1 MTSSSGLMAIV
12 SIAIASISL
21 AIGLVLVIKLRR
33 LKADQTVL
41 LGSGEARDLVAE
53 SAESRRVLD
62 GLAEEAKLANAAVD
76 NRFDSIEVALDR
88 SLSGFS
94 LVRYDAYDEASG
106 RQSVSIALVDS
117 SGSGVVLSS
126 LVRRESA
133 RMYARLVGEGS
144 DESALSPEE
153 VEAVNAARQRTAQR

>member
-1 MTSSSGLMAIV
+1 MAIAA
-12 SIAIASISL
+12 IAIALTSIAVGIVL
-21 AIGLVLVIKLRR
+21 AVKLRR

-41 LGSGEARDLVAE
+41 LGSGEPRDLVAE
-53 SAESRRVLD
+53 SAESRRVLN
-62 GLAEEAKLANAAVD
+62 GLVEQVELTNTTVD
-76 NRFDSIEVALDR
+76 SRFDSIDVALSR
-88 SLSGFS
+88 SISGFS

-106 RQSVSIALVDS
+106 QQSVSIALVDS

-133 RMYARLVGEGS
+133 RLYARLVGEGS

-153 VEAVNAARQRTAQR
+153 VEAVKTARERTVRT

>member
-1 MTSSSGLMAIV
+1 MTSSSGLMAIAA
-12 SIAIASISL
+12 IAIALTSL
-21 AIGLVLVIKLRR
+21 VVGIVLAVKLRR

-41 LGSGEARDLVAE
+41 LRSGEPKDVVAE
-53 SAESRRVLD
+53 VSEGRRVLS
-62 GLAEEAKLANAAVD
+62 GLANSIEQTNTAVES
-76 NRFDSIEVALDR
+76 RFDSIDVALSR
-88 SLSGFS
+88 SVSGFS

-117 SGSGVVLSS
+117 TGSGVVLSS

-133 RMYARLVGEGS
+133 RMYARLVGEGN

-153 VEAVNAARQRTAQR
+153 LEAVESARERSVRP

>member
-1 MTSSSGLMAIV
+1 MTSSSGLMAIAA
-12 SIAIASISL
+12 IAIALTSIAVGIVL
-21 AIGLVLVIKLRR
+21 AVKLRR

-41 LGSGEARDLVAE
+41 LGSGEPRDLVAE
-53 SAESRRVLD
+53 SAESRRVLN
-62 GLAEEAKLANAAVD
+62 GLVEQVELTNTTVD
-76 NRFDSIEVALDR
+76 SRFDSIDVALSR
-88 SLSGFS
+88 SISGFS

-106 RQSVSIALVDS
+106 QQSVSIALVDS

-133 RMYARLVGEGS
+133 RLYARLVGEGS

-153 VEAVNAARQRTAQR
+153 VEAVKTARERTVRT

>member
-1 MTSSSGLMAIV
+1 MTSSSGLMAIAA
-12 SIAIASISL
+12 IAIALTSL
-21 AIGLVLVIKLRR
+21 AVGIVLAVKLRR

-41 LGSGEARDLVAE
+41 LGSGEPTDVVAE
-53 SAESRRVLD
+53 VSESRRLLSS
-62 GLAEEAKLANAAVD
+62 LADSIEQANTTVES
-76 NRFDSIEVALDR
+76 RFDSIDVALSR
-88 SLSGFS
+88 SVSGFS

-106 RQSVSIALVDS
+106 QQSVSIALVDS

-133 RMYARLVGEGS
+133 RLYARVVGEGS

-153 VEAVNAARQRTAQR
+153 VEAVKTARERSVRP

>member
-1 MTSSSGLMAIV
+1 MAIAA
-12 SIAIASISL
+12 IAIALTSIAVGIVL
-21 AIGLVLVIKLRR
+21 AVKLRR

-41 LGSGEARDLVAE
+41 LGSAEPRDLVAE
-53 SAESRRVLD
+53 SAESRRVLN
-62 GLAEEAKLANAAVD
+62 GLVEQVELTNTTVD
-76 NRFDSIEVALDR
+76 SRFDSIDVALSR
-88 SLSGFS
+88 SISGFS

-106 RQSVSIALVDS
+106 QQSVSIALVDS

-133 RMYARLVGEGS
+133 RLYARVVGEGS

-153 VEAVNAARQRTAQR
+153 VEAVKTARERTVRT

>member
-1 MTSSSGLMAIV
+1 MTSSSGLMAIAA
-12 SIAIASISL
+12 IAIALTSL
-21 AIGLVLVIKLRR
+21 VVGIVLAVKLRR

-41 LGSGEARDLVAE
+41 LGSGEPKDVVAE
-53 SAESRRVLD
+53 VSEGRRVLS
-62 GLAEEAKLANAAVD
+62 GLANSIEQTNTAVES
-76 NRFDSIEVALDR
+76 RFDSIDVALSR
-88 SLSGFS
+88 SVSGFS

-117 SGSGVVLSS
+117 TGSGVVLSS

-133 RMYARLVGEGS
+133 RMYARLVGEGN

-153 VEAVNAARQRTAQR
+153 LEAVESARERSVRP